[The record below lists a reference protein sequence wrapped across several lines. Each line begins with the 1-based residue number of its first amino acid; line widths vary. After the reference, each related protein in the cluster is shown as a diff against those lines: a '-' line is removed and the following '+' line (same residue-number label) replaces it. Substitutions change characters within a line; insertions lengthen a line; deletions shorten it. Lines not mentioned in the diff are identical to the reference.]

1 MRVNFNVFTMIFR
14 RKPTKQHFHTT
25 ALKSTKCLIVNKS
38 LGNLIGMSREK
49 FDSQVERMQKQ
60 EQSKKSVFYNCLSF
74 YPT

>member
-1 MRVNFNVFTMIFR
+1 
-14 RKPTKQHFHTT
+14 
-25 ALKSTKCLIVNKS
+25 
-38 LGNLIGMSREK
+38 MSREK